1 MRGKR
6 LDVPLLQG
14 MQQQQPQSR
23 EQAELLQNFT
33 IDEPSGAWDS
43 RIGYERFFSRLTSG
57 FVPWALLNRID
68 SVYYWS
74 KRNGALD
81 QILYESQGF
90 IYALVDWNGGTY
102 SGLQLLSVSPAA
114 ISEAPAQ
121 YCEFGKWL
129 IITNGNQ
136 APQKFAGWPLPAGA
150 TNIPLYDVGFDFPP
164 PPPRPRA
171 LEPDPSVS
179 IPSNG
184 GESSIF
190 LPRNNERGQGVGG
203 KAGEDNSFTYKIS
216 FISKTGSE
224 SPLSDSSAPIIW
236 TTLTAPK
243 DWQFAISLEIPTG
256 KADVVARKIYR
267 TTNGGSLYYLV
278 GTVRNNTETLYQD
291 FARGEAI
298 TANPAAP
305 SPTESVPRPALSP
318 KFCATYNSC
327 LFIDGGEADSQRLYF
342 STPLKPDEF
351 ALNSYLEMSTRQ
363 GGSITGLFSYYNFLI
378 VMRQNCIDVV
388 TGSFPNFTSQTI
400 LENIGSTAC
409 DSIATVPELGV
420 IFATFSGVYL
430 FSGNMEYSDK
440 PGLIKI
446 SEAISKTWR
455 RVNRDQLVRAAGS
468 YSWKAKEYHL
478 YVCAD
483 GSDVPNLGLVF
494 HVERKSWTQ
503 RIGFPVGC
511 LTTDQ
516 QGNIIFGHHTGAA
529 AGAGSQAGL
538 FVVSG
543 RRCLGQEIVG
553 DAPVDNAPP
562 TWKFKSPWLDF
573 GAPNIKKKIHYVTL
587 YILTTGT
594 HTVELTAYKDFSYTG
609 TASGS
614 CVLQRPDYANQPR
627 YDHSNLG
634 SSAIWES
641 SLLTEIRYSVDIGSA
656 SHFSFECTGSNDILL
671 LGYGI
676 NYTSAGTPT
685 VRGRSA

>member
-203 KAGEDNSFTYKIS
+203 KAGESNTFSYKIS
-216 FISKTGSE
+216 FISADNMDDINRAERLAVCYILRDPHRKSGRSSQEDIPDNQRRQPLLLSGYCAQQYRNFISGLCARGSHY
-224 SPLSDSSAPIIW
+224 SQPSSA
-236 TTLTAPK
+236 
-243 DWQFAISLEIPTG
+243 Q
-256 KADVVARKIYR
+256 
-267 TTNGGSLYYLV
+267 
-278 GTVRNNTETLYQD
+278 
-291 FARGEAI
+291 
-298 TANPAAP
+298 
-305 SPTESVPRPALSP
+305 
-318 KFCATYNSC
+318 
-327 LFIDGGEADSQRLYF
+327 
-342 STPLKPDEF
+342 PD
-351 ALNSYLEMSTRQ
+351 R
-363 GGSITGLFSYYNFLI
+363 I
-378 VMRQNCIDVV
+378 
-388 TGSFPNFTSQTI
+388 
-400 LENIGSTAC
+400 
-409 DSIATVPELGV
+409 
-420 IFATFSGVYL
+420 
-430 FSGNMEYSDK
+430 
-440 PGLIKI
+440 
-446 SEAISKTWR
+446 
-455 RVNRDQLVRAAGS
+455 RAAS
-468 YSWKAKEYHL
+468 CPFAEVLRHL
-478 YVCAD
+478 
-483 GSDVPNLGLVF
+483 
-494 HVERKSWTQ
+494 
-503 RIGFPVGC
+503 
-511 LTTDQ
+511 
-516 QGNIIFGHHTGAA
+516 
-529 AGAGSQAGL
+529 
-538 FVVSG
+538 
-543 RRCLGQEIVG
+543 
-553 DAPVDNAPP
+553 
-562 TWKFKSPWLDF
+562 
-573 GAPNIKKKIHYVTL
+573 
-587 YILTTGT
+587 
-594 HTVELTAYKDFSYTG
+594 
-609 TASGS
+609 
-614 CVLQRPDYANQPR
+614 
-627 YDHSNLG
+627 
-634 SSAIWES
+634 
-641 SLLTEIRYSVDIGSA
+641 
-656 SHFSFECTGSNDILL
+656 
-671 LGYGI
+671 
-676 NYTSAGTPT
+676 
-685 VRGRSA
+685 